1 MLFGRHPPTQQTR
14 PVEWALF
21 DVKPD
26 QHGLPKARATNNPQ
40 PQMVSDIVAG
50 LATTGP
56 GLQNSPGPTSTA
68 PRRGDQLELEL
79 EFIM

>member
-1 MLFGRHPPTQQTR
+1 MLFGRHPPTQHTR

-26 QHGLPKARATNNPQ
+26 QHGLPKARATNNGEWHCSRSSKYRPWAPAQ
-40 PQMVSDIVAG
+40 PRGDVYRPPPEG
-50 LATTGP
+50 
-56 GLQNSPGPTSTA
+56 
-68 PRRGDQLELEL
+68 GDQLELEL